1 MQRAYKQ
8 TKSNRLPKLLNTWYS
23 TYQRRMSRTG
33 CPYVEVG
40 RCQSILPMRPC
51 HDLHHKGARRHE
63 VSGRP
68 RRLWLRR
75 SPEFYTRVSAKR
87 ERVFALLTC
96 RSFSVSA
103 LLFRGFPTELQ
114 RNAELVRVV
123 DAAIPAPLALR
134 PPWRLDRAFVPSHD
148 RVRAP
153 LKTLTKTESQLRLI

>member
-1 MQRAYKQ
+1 MYYLMQFSETKALGDAVRFGYAFLFASVFGMFDPLSAYIF
-8 TKSNRLPKLLNTWYS
+8 TKSGADVADPPVRSGTRLYNNRKL
-23 TYQRRMSRTG
+23 
-33 CPYVEVG
+33 
-40 RCQSILPMRPC
+40 
-51 HDLHHKGARRHE
+51 

-123 DAAIPAPLALR
+123 DAAPAPLALSCHPTIGSGR
-134 PPWRLDRAFVPSHD
+134 R
-148 RVRAP
+148 
-153 LKTLTKTESQLRLI
+153 